1 MFSLRVTIAQAIRPG
16 AVHSRRCLQQ
26 RSQGVLSASVLQSK
40 LSALHTYS
48 KSGNPRFQ
56 ATSNLQAAC
65 SSNTRP
71 DLKTCFE
78 LRLQAACSG
87 STRASSSF
95 GSQFAPEDA
104 KRELLFIHEQPWKYR
119 LLGAGSIAHICYW
132 AWYNSLAEAVEGFQV
147 NLVLSNLGLGISVIL
162 LLLART
168 FADKT
173 VSKLYYIE
181 PLMSLEIERNN
192 LWGGRTAP
200 RLVPL
205 KDIESHTVVSAAST
219 VDRGQYFAIKVKND
233 YMFTLIDQ
241 TSGTFVDKDRLQQ
254 LVESKGIFPAPE
266 QPKTVG
272 YRHRD
277 KRRHSSSEAGSR
289 GSSDRDQQPQ

>member
-48 KSGNPRFQ
+48 KSGSPRFQ

-205 KDIESHTVVSAAST
+205 KDIESHTVVSAANT
-219 VDRGQYFAIKVKND
+219 VYSRNGHAQRYRDCCHSLLCCCICK
-233 YMFTLIDQ
+233 
-241 TSGTFVDKDRLQQ
+241 GTYPCIAPLCSSIASYVQQ
-254 LVESKGIFPAPE
+254 LLACMR
-266 QPKTVG
+266 TATD
-272 YRHRD
+272 Y
-277 KRRHSSSEAGSR
+277 
-289 GSSDRDQQPQ
+289 

>member
-1 MFSLRVTIAQAIRPG
+1 MFSLRVTITQAIRPG
-16 AVHSRRCLQQ
+16 AIHSRRCLQQ
-26 RSQGVLSASVLQSK
+26 RSQSASLLQSK

-48 KSGNPRFQ
+48 KPCSPLFQ
-56 ATSNLQAAC
+56 TTANLQAAC
-65 SSNTRP
+65 SSSTRP
-71 DLKTCFE
+71 RSCFRSQS
-78 LRLQAACSG
+78 LLAACSG
-87 STRASSSF
+87 STRSNSSF

-132 AWYNSLAEAVEGFQV
+132 AWYNSLAQAVEGFQV
-147 NLVLSNLGLGISVIL
+147 NLVLSNLGLGVSVIL

-205 KDIESHTVVSAAST
+205 KDIESHTVVSAACCI
-219 VDRGQYFAIKVKND
+219 YA
-233 YMFTLIDQ
+233 Y
-241 TSGTFVDKDRLQQ
+241 
-254 LVESKGIFPAPE
+254 LV
-266 QPKTVG
+266 VC
-272 YRHRD
+272 
-277 KRRHSSSEAGSR
+277 
-289 GSSDRDQQPQ
+289 

>member
-1 MFSLRVTIAQAIRPG
+1 MFSLRVTISQAIRPG

-26 RSQGVLSASVLQSK
+26 RSQGVLSATSLLQSK
-40 LSALHTYS
+40 LSALHTCS
-48 KSGNPRFQ
+48 RSSNPRFQ
-56 ATSNLQAAC
+56 ATFNLQAAC
-65 SSNTRP
+65 SNNYRP
-71 DLKTCFE
+71 RSCFE
-78 LRLQAACSG
+78 SQLLQAACSG
-87 STRASSSF
+87 STRSNSSF

-132 AWYNSLAEAVEGFQV
+132 VWYNSLAEAVEGFQV

-205 KDIESHTVVSAAST
+205 KDIESHTVVSAA
-219 VDRGQYFAIKVKND
+219 
-233 YMFTLIDQ
+233 YML
-241 TSGTFVDKDRLQQ
+241 
-254 LVESKGIFPAPE
+254 
-266 QPKTVG
+266 
-272 YRHRD
+272 
-277 KRRHSSSEAGSR
+277 
-289 GSSDRDQQPQ
+289 